1 MSNYDKAFEN
11 LRDEGIRLSVR
22 ENNPYVYLSSHQRN
36 EAKKDAEDLLEG
48 DRESL
53 AIFRKNK
60 SIYPLIESETNYQ
73 PTWKTK
79 LRDLKYHHQILN
91 RCPIGGLVL
100 ELANSASTYSNVQWV
115 VARIQPEVNGLDDYR
130 CGEHWEDH
138 GFHFNEQYH
147 PQCFDSFWRK
157 DIPEGHFIDE
167 CGIINI
173 AKEKIAQGLEYET
186 YSRKYYYYLNF
197 WEMWGFRYDEF
208 GLAYKDGIYD
218 RNFKIRHV
226 KKAESFIE
234 KCLKE
239 GKRQPFPYYD
249 KSKDEYWKLRTPN
262 SWELVLADR
271 LADAKRERE
280 EYYLKHMRS

>member
-1 MSNYDKAFEN
+1 M
-11 LRDEGIRLSVR
+11 
-22 ENNPYVYLSSHQRN
+22 
-36 EAKKDAEDLLEG
+36 
-48 DRESL
+48 
-53 AIFRKNK
+53 
-60 SIYPLIESETNYQ
+60 
-73 PTWKTK
+73 
-79 LRDLKYHHQILN
+79 
-91 RCPIGGLVL
+91 

-197 WEMWGFRYDEF
+197 WEMWGFRLDEF
-208 GLAYKDGIYD
+208 GICVEGTKTVYTIAISKFVMSRKPRVSS
-218 RNFKIRHV
+218 RNV
-226 KKAESFIE
+226 SKKGNDSHFHTMTNRKMSI
-234 KCLKE
+234 
-239 GKRQPFPYYD
+239 GNF
-249 KSKDEYWKLRTPN
+249 
-262 SWELVLADR
+262 ELQIVGN
-271 LADAKRERE
+271 
-280 EYYLKHMRS
+280 

>member
-48 DRESL
+48 DREAL
-53 AIFRKNK
+53 DVYRKNK
-60 SIYPLIESETNYQ
+60 STYPLIESETNYQ

-79 LRDLKYHHQILN
+79 LRDLRYHHQILN

-173 AKEKIAQGLEYET
+173 AKEK
-186 YSRKYYYYLNF
+186 S
-197 WEMWGFRYDEF
+197 
-208 GLAYKDGIYD
+208 
-218 RNFKIRHV
+218 H
-226 KKAESFIE
+226 
-234 KCLKE
+234 
-239 GKRQPFPYYD
+239 
-249 KSKDEYWKLRTPN
+249 RT
-262 SWELVLADR
+262 
-271 LADAKRERE
+271 
-280 EYYLKHMRS
+280 